1 MRPLKDR
8 CVVLGITGGI
18 AAYKA
23 ADLVSRLKKMGA
35 DVKVIMTRS
44 AAEFIAPLTL
54 QSLSQN
60 PVAMDMFE
68 EPRSWEIRHISL
80 AQSADV
86 FVIAPCTAN
95 VIGKIAGGLADD
107 LLTTTV
113 MATKAPVLI
122 APAMNTN
129 MYENPIVQQNIQ
141 KLTSLGYTFI
151 APESGRLAC
160 GDIGRGKLADPAHI
174 AEYVQIAALRPSGD
188 LRGRRILVTAG
199 ATQEALDPVRYLTNH
214 SSGKMGYAVANAA
227 YLRGADVVLVSAPS
241 QQAALPGVTVLPV
254 VSAREMY
261 AAVMEQA
268 PDADAVIKAAAVAD
282 FRPAEQAGQK
292 LKKSG
297 IASMELQLTANPDIL
312 QELGDLFGGKKVI
325 AGFCMETQDLLARAK
340 EKLARKGAD
349 FIVANDLTTAGAGF
363 GTDTNVVTILSAD
376 GSADSLPLMEKD
388 AVANELLDRI
398 AAKL

>member
-60 PVAMDMFE
+60 QVAMDMFE

>member
-188 LRGRRILVTAG
+188 LRGHRILVTAG

>member
-80 AQSADV
+80 AQSAVV

-292 LKKSG
+292 LKKTG

>member
-292 LKKSG
+292 LKKTG

>member
-8 CVVLGITGGI
+8 SVVLGITGGI

-151 APESGRLAC
+151 DPESGRLAC
-160 GDIGRGKLADPAHI
+160 GDIGRGKLAEPAHI

-241 QQAALPGVTVLPV
+241 QQTALPGVTVLPV

-268 PDADAVIKAAAVAD
+268 PNADAVIKAAAVAD
-282 FRPAEQAGQK
+282 FRPAQQAEQK

-312 QELGDLFGGKKVI
+312 QELGDRFGGQKVI

-363 GTDTNVVTILSAD
+363 GTDTNVVTILAAD

>member
-241 QQAALPGVTVLPV
+241 QQAALPGVTTPDVVPGEEEIIEGEEELVTPGEEEGDVQEGTEETVPEEGEIPEEGLEELPEEGDV
-254 VSAREMY
+254 
-261 AAVMEQA
+261 
-268 PDADAVIKAAAVAD
+268 
-282 FRPAEQAGQK
+282 PAEEPVDVPKTGDAMPSVGLALVLGLATCAVV
-292 LKKSG
+292 LKK
-297 IASMELQLTANPDIL
+297 
-312 QELGDLFGGKKVI
+312 
-325 AGFCMETQDLLARAK
+325 ARAK
-340 EKLARKGAD
+340 
-349 FIVANDLTTAGAGF
+349 
-363 GTDTNVVTILSAD
+363 
-376 GSADSLPLMEKD
+376 
-388 AVANELLDRI
+388 
-398 AAKL
+398 

>member
-95 VIGKIAGGLADD
+95 VIGKIAGGLADA

-292 LKKSG
+292 LKKTG